1 MRTSFIISLFVLF
14 FAACNNESEIIQNLT
29 PQNKITTWI
38 EGKYLFND
46 GDAGFYFE
54 EWSKKDSSEYIGK
67 GFYLTRD
74 YVDTLFQM
82 NMRLLLQS
90 KKTTMFYDVRGQ
102 NGNKET
108 EFVLTNNKD
117 NKFVFEN
124 PFRDFPSI
132 MEYRLLGDTLIEVT
146 ERGFVNNK
154 EKIRHF
160 NLTKID

>member
-1 MRTSFIISLFVLF
+1 MRTFAIISF
-14 FAACNNESEIIQNLT
+14 FALLFAGCNNESEIIKNLT
-29 PQNKITTWI
+29 PQNKITSWI

-46 GDAGFYFE
+46 GDTGFYFE
-54 EWSKKDSSEYIGK
+54 EWSKKDSTEYIGK

-82 NMRLLLQS
+82 KMRLLLDS
-90 KKTTMFYDVRGQ
+90 KKTTMFYDVKGQ
-102 NGNKET
+102 NENKET
-108 EFVLTNNKD
+108 EFVLTNNTD

-160 NLTKID
+160 SLTKID

>member
-1 MRTSFIISLFVLF
+1 MKKGISIISILLFV
-14 FAACNNESEIIQNLT
+14 ACGNQPEIIENLT
-29 PQNKITTWI
+29 PQNKLNSWI

-54 EWSKKDSSEYIGK
+54 EWKMKDSTEYSGT

-74 YVDTLFQM
+74 FVDTLFQM
-82 NMRLLLQS
+82 KMRLLLQP
-90 KKTTMFYDVRGQ
+90 KKTTMFYDVKGQ
-102 NGNKET
+102 NENKQT
-108 EFVLTNNKD
+108 EFVLTNNTD

-146 ERGFVNNK
+146 ERGFVDNK

-160 NLTKID
+160 SLQKID

>member
-1 MRTSFIISLFVLF
+1 MKSVIIISLCALIFIG
-14 FAACNNESEIIQNLT
+14 CSNESEIIENLS
-29 PQNKITTWI
+29 PQNKISTWI
-38 EGKYLFND
+38 DGKYLFND

-54 EWSKKDSSEYIGK
+54 EWSRKDSTEYIGK

-82 NMRLLLQS
+82 NMRLLLQP
-90 KKTTMFYDVRGQ
+90 KKTTMLYDVKGQ
-102 NGNKET
+102 NENKET
-108 EFVLTNNKD
+108 EFVLTNNTN

-160 NLTKID
+160 SLIKID